1 MAEYQIA
8 ATELEEIA
16 AAIQHSQAFEPLYKR
31 HFPVIYSYIRKSV
44 GNQELAADLTSDVF
58 YAAMV
63 NLKQFKINTFGI
75 RPWLF
80 KIALNQLRM
89 HFRKSAKAM
98 LIPLDESH
106 LMEFVFI
113 DQKVEANEL
122 RQILSNQL
130 SQLSEEEQEFIQLRF
145 VAECSFKE
153 LGMILNVSEDAAKM
167 RMSRLLDKLKRNFPQ
182 SLKP

>member
-1 MAEYQIA
+1 MSEYKIA

-16 AAIQHSQAFEPLYKR
+16 AAIQHPQAFEPLYRR
-31 HFPVIYSYIRKSV
+31 HFSAIYSYIRKSV

-63 NLKQFKINTFGI
+63 NLKQYKINAFGI

-89 HFRKSAKAM
+89 HFRKNAKAM
-98 LIPLDESH
+98 HIPLSENH
-106 LMEFVFI
+106 LMEFVLI

-153 LGMILNVSEDAAKM
+153 LGAILNVSEDAAKM